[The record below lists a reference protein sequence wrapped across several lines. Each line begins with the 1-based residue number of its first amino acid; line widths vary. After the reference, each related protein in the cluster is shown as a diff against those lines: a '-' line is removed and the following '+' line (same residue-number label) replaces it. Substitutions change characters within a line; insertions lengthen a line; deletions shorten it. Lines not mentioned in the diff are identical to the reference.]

1 MIKKVLIFIIVFIL
15 FYEIYILYLENP
27 NEYEYELKKNNSVE
41 PSKITNDEQKF
52 ENNSFSYIN
61 NEIIED
67 KIDNHVE
74 LIKNVDPNMFG
85 KPSQYEKNNLIVW
98 IILDPKPWDKIIYK
112 YNETYPFYFHIKI
125 KVPSL
130 NDYSNWKK
138 IISNLD
144 FNPTTGEII
153 IPTEDEETALSIA
166 NLLILNF
173 KGEISLED
181 IISKNLIEIS
191 INKAKK
197 YEVVKHKLIEQI
209 MINLNEKP
217 KETMN
222 NTQTF
227 TTDLAETQ
235 DTFAAYEGTEY
246 SFF

>member
-15 FYEIYILYLENP
+15 FYDIYVLYLEKP
-27 NEYEYELKKNNSVE
+27 NEYELKKNNFVE
-41 PSKITNDEQKF
+41 PSKIKNNELKF

-61 NEIIED
+61 NEILED
-67 KIDNHVE
+67 KIDEHVE
-74 LIKNVDPNMFG
+74 LVQNVDPNMFG
-85 KPSQYEKNNLIVW
+85 KPLQYEKNNLIVW
-98 IILDPKPWDKIIYK
+98 SILDPKPWNQIIYK
-112 YNETYPFYFHIKI
+112 YNEKYPFYFHIKI

-138 IISNLD
+138 IIPNLD
-144 FNPTTGEII
+144 FNPTTGELI

-191 INKAKK
+191 INKAKN

-209 MINLNEKP
+209 MINLDEKP
-217 KETMN
+217 KEPMS

-227 TTDLAETQ
+227 TSDLAETQ
-235 DTFAAYEGTEY
+235 EQYAAYEGTEY